1 MSGGRRVALA
11 LGSGGARGFAHIGV
25 VQVLEERGFEVCSV
39 AGSSMGALVGGVMAA
54 GRLKEFTDWAVALK
68 QRDILRLI
76 DPKWALPG
84 AMAADRLI
92 NHLNDFLGDA
102 EIEHLPIPYTA
113 VATDINARREVWFQ
127 RGLLRSA
134 IRASI
139 AIPGLITP
147 VVINGRLLADGGLL
161 NPVPI
166 EPTAASGADLTVAVS
181 LQAPRPQGEPASPVR
196 AAAAPHWY
204 EDWRDRL
211 RQVFQTRNGQAA
223 ALETPDL
230 AELTAAAAADPLPG
244 NLRIADVLAS
254 SLDAMQDMIARY
266 RMAGLPPDVQIAVPV
281 NACRVMDFHRAGDM
295 VAVGR
300 QLAVKALDEAGL

>member
-11 LGSGGARGFAHIGV
+11 LGSGGARGFAHVGV

-39 AGSSMGALVGGVMAA
+39 AGSSMGALVGGVMAT

-211 RQVFQTRNGQAA
+211 RHVFQTRNGSAA
-223 ALETPDL
+223 PLETPDL
-230 AELTAAAAADPLPG
+230 TEISAAADPLPG

-266 RMAGLPPDVQIAVPV
+266 RMAGLPPDVHIAVPV

-295 VAVGR
+295 VTLGR
-300 QLAVKALDEAGL
+300 QLATKALDDAGF